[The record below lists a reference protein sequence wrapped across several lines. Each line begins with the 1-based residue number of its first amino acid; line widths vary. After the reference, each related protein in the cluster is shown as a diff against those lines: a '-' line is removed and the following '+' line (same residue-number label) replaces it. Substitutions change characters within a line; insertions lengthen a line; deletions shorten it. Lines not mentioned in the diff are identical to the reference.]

1 MSKMQIIAKAALTF
15 LGISAIVNLC
25 QNLSILT
32 STTQAQDTSTLRV
45 ILFLPVFIILPIAIA
60 YLLIFKNDWLACKM
74 AGAGEKLNS
83 KSEALWL
90 AGSLRMVA
98 IFYGLILLSTSIPT
112 ILNIVVS
119 PLYTRPLINEIFT
132 FKTFPKSLI
141 FTPYQWSYM
150 IYNFLKA
157 ILAVYLL
164 YGWPQFIRFQ
174 LNIRKTESPLNQNRY
189 TKGFEK

>member
-1 MSKMQIIAKAALTF
+1 MTKMQIIAKAVLTF
-15 LGISAIVNLC
+15 LGISAVINLC

-45 ILFLPVFIILPIAIA
+45 ILFFPVFVILLIAIA

-83 KSEALWL
+83 ESEALWL

-98 IFYGLILLSTSIPT
+98 IFYGLILLSTSMPT
-112 ILNIVVS
+112 ILNIIVS
-119 PLYTRPLINEIFT
+119 PVYIRSLINELFT

-141 FTPYQWSYM
+141 FTPRQRSSM
-150 IYNFLKA
+150 IYNFL
-157 ILAVYLL
+157 
-164 YGWPQFIRFQ
+164 
-174 LNIRKTESPLNQNRY
+174 
-189 TKGFEK
+189 